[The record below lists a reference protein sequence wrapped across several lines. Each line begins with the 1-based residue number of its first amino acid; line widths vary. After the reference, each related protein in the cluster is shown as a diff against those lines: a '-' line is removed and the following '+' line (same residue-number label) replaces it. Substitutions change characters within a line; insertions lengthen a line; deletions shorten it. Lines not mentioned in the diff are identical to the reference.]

1 VPLVAGA
8 LGQVA
13 SARAVRSMAVEVARR
28 APPGVIVAHEG
39 PIEQSGALEL
49 YSGRRP
55 VLVDATRS
63 VLGFGAGFADS
74 AGLFWDRDRLRRE
87 WDSGRDILL
96 VTPRRPKQSVV
107 GSLPPD
113 RVRLILEDHGR
124 RLYSNRP
131 PEAPR

>member
-1 VPLVAGA
+1 
-8 LGQVA
+8 
-13 SARAVRSMAVEVARR
+13 
-28 APPGVIVAHEG
+28 
-39 PIEQSGALEL
+39 
-49 YSGRRP
+49 
-55 VLVDATRS
+55 